1 MTAILTD
8 GGIVTE
14 VLPVE
19 VNGTPGYAVHGDPA
33 EGFYPA
39 EFVRVINTGGGH
51 VSEDHGRNAQDAGQ
65 A

>member
-19 VNGTPGYAVHGDPA
+19 VDGTPGYAVHGDPD

-39 EFVRVINTGGGH
+39 EFVRVINTGGGI
-51 VSEDHGRNAQDAGQ
+51 SEDTGGDAQDTR
-65 A
+65 